1 MTRIRQ
7 WVLTGVFALLLS
19 LSFATLAS
27 ADPKDTG
34 FEKGSYARTSTDPK
48 DGGFTP

>member
-7 WVLTGVFALLLS
+7 WVLTGVLALLLS
-19 LSFATLAS
+19 LSFASLAS

-34 FEKGSYARTSTDPK
+34 FEKGRFSATSADPK
-48 DGGFTP
+48 DGGFQP